1 MFKKIYSSRMKP
13 ILETDSI
20 FNPSGEKP
28 VRSSSLIQIRD
39 SFGYIVGNTEGE
51 ATSIDADFLLHDELD
66 LSDETMITLFQSRMQ
81 NSELKTPQ
89 SFKPEEH
96 TTTPQSLTPIS
107 HPVLC

>member
-20 FNPSGEKP
+20 FNPPGEKP

-51 ATSIDADFLLHDELD
+51 ATSIDADFLIHDELD
-66 LSDETMITLFQSRMQ
+66 LSDETMIALFQSRMQ
-81 NSELKTPQ
+81 NSDMKSTQ
-89 SFKPEEH
+89 SFS
-96 TTTPQSLTPIS
+96 TPSFKIGSASCRESVCQY
-107 HPVLC
+107 V